1 MVGIPIGTDC
11 APLIANLFLCCY
23 ETDFMPNLHK
33 SKKLYIFHLF
43 NDTSRYL
50 DDILTID
57 FLISLNI
64 FYFLLNRN
72 GIGLK
77 FNNIINA
84 LSLQR
89 YNIQNEHSQ
98 KWQA

>member
-1 MVGIPIGTDC
+1 MLVLFYYDVNLTRGIASI
-11 APLIANLFLCCY
+11 
-23 ETDFMPNLHK
+23 E
-33 SKKLYIFHLF
+33 YIFF
-43 NDTSRYL
+43 
-50 DDILTID
+50 
-57 FLISLNI
+57 SLNI
-64 FYFLLNRN
+64 FYFFLNRN

-98 KWQA
+98 SQNTCTVFIRSKTYKQLDMCLRNTDAPGGNKVKIWQNL